1 MKRDFL
7 IKQLEKDQKIIARWK
22 SGTDFA
28 TNIIQVQD
36 LETYVE
42 NEWKWDKKK
51 IEVSN
56 TSSTDESMDNDH
68 RLKDEHS
75 TINIWELSVEKQ
87 IISWQENSHKS
98 QKERWSCWLKNF
110 KKDCSNTKVV

>member
-51 IEVSN
+51 IEISN

-75 TINIWELSVEKQ
+75 TYESYPLKNKLSVDKK
-87 IISWQENSHKS
+87 ILIN
-98 QKERWSCWLKNF
+98 LK
-110 KKDCSNTKVV
+110 KKDGLAD